1 MGDWNEYYFPQE
13 VLEQADTVRNSMAEL
28 EGEIEKLAEKY
39 RDVQK
44 VYIVGSGD
52 CYFISLSSAE
62 AFRKLAGTEAY
73 GYEAYDFFWRSQRLT
88 DRRW

>member
-52 CYFISLSSAE
+52 CYFASKSRRRQRR
-62 AFRKLAGTEAY
+62 FRKLG
-73 GYEAYDFFWRSQRLT
+73 GNRGIRL
-88 DRRW
+88 

>member
-13 VLEQADTVRNSMAEL
+13 VLEQADAVRNCTAEL

-39 RDVQK
+39 RNVQK

-52 CYFISLSSAE
+52 CYFISLAAAE
-62 AFRKLAGTEAY
+62 ALGS
-73 GYEAYDFFWRSQRLT
+73 WREQRHTVMRLMISS
-88 DRRW
+88 